1 MFKQLIVLCAIAT
14 AVLCRHAPSNMNAL
28 YNEQISE
35 KTMGSDDKGDD
46 SFMANWDI
54 TSVYNSIKNYTNSDI
69 SVYLK
74 MKLLSGIESATRND
88 MDLGSGIRLV
98 RDNAK
103 DSQDEQ
109 DDIDA
114 ATELRSLPRGL
125 SDKED
130 ALSSMIW
137 KKINK
142 LLRTHTMQVSNALHS
157 IENKLRGFVNHIM
170 RYELPAFILDV
181 MEYKVNKFK
190 QTQYKDK
197 HKKKHKKK
205 KKQKKKKK
213 KKKQKKKK
221 KKPQDAQEVIVHVHE
236 DEPVEHE
243 YDDSGHHGHHGQG
256 GNDHEYEEDYFDN
269 QHIYDYSYH

>member
-1 MFKQLIVLCAIAT
+1 MLKQLIVLCAIAT

-74 MKLLSGIESATRND
+74 MKLLSGIESATRGD
-88 MDLGSGIRLV
+88 MDLATGIRLV

-103 DSQDEQ
+103 DAQDEQ

-130 ALSSMIW
+130 ALTSMIW

-142 LLRTHTMQVSNALHS
+142 LLRTHTMQVSKALRS
-157 IENKLRGFVNHIM
+157 IENKLRGFVKYVM
-170 RYELPAFILDV
+170 RYEVPAFILDV
-181 MEYKVNKFK
+181 MEYKVNKYK
-190 QTQYKDK
+190 QTTYKD
-197 HKKKHKKK
+197 KHKKK

-221 KKPQDAQEVIVHVHE
+221 KKPQSNVQEVYVHVHE
-236 DEPVEHE
+236 DEPDEHWHNN
-243 YDDSGHHGHHGQG
+243 DDTGHHGHHGGHG
-256 GNDHEYEEDYFDN
+256 GKDHEYEEDYYDN
-269 QHIYDYSYH
+269 QHFYEYAYH